1 LHFDAAGVNLKE
13 KALQGHAADDGKT
26 FPSKAFVEQG
36 GLPAWR
42 PSPHTC
48 GLGAQT
54 ALVDKDD
61 DAALAAGVFL

>member
-1 LHFDAAGVNLKE
+1 MMERLFHPKLSWSKGVYPRG
-13 KALQGHAADDGKT
+13 AT
-26 FPSKAFVEQG
+26 
-36 GLPAWR
+36 
-42 PSPHTC
+42 SPHTC